1 MTDAELTALL
11 DRLLR
16 LPAETEVVEFK
27 EAGNNFDSTKLGK
40 YFSALS
46 NEANLRGHGA
56 AWLVFGISDQK
67 EVKGSQ
73 YRPDRAHLDHLKG
86 EVAAKVSNN
95 LSFREIYELQTA
107 DGKRVIFFEIP
118 PALRGNPTSWEG
130 HYYARNGEE
139 LAALNLDKLETIR
152 GQAHLSHF
160 EEDIALASQTS
171 DQVLRLIAYDE
182 VFRMF
187 KSPLPPATTGIL
199 DRLQQERLVVCNG
212 NRYDITNL
220 GAMLFARNLAA
231 FPRLARKAVRVI
243 FYAGNSRIKTIR
255 EQPGSL
261 GYALD
266 FEGLVRYIN
275 NHLPGNEEVKKVL
288 RDTATPLYPELA
300 LSELI
305 ANALI
310 HQDFAATGS
319 SPMVEVFDNRIEI
332 SNPGRPLI
340 DARRFLDH
348 APQSRNE
355 TLAGVMRRLN
365 ICEERGSG
373 IDKVIFECEQHQ
385 LPPPDFIVGENY
397 TRAILYSPQS
407 FEQMDRQDKI
417 RACYQH
423 AGLKYVSGDIMTN
436 QSLRGR
442 LNIEEANYPIA
453 SRIIADTIK
462 AGFVK
467 PYDPDNKSRK
477 HAKYLPFWA

>member
-1 MTDAELTALL
+1 MTEAELTALL
-11 DRLLR
+11 NRLLR

-56 AWLVFGISDQK
+56 AWLVFGVSDQK

-73 YRPDRAHLDHLKG
+73 YRPDRAHLDRLKG

-95 LSFREIYELQTA
+95 LTFREIYELQTA

-139 LAALNLDKLETIR
+139 LAALNLDKLEIIR

-160 EEDIALASQTS
+160 EEDIALAGQTS
-171 DQVLRLIAYDE
+171 EQVLQLLAYDE

-187 KSPLPPATTGIL
+187 KSPLPPATKGML
-199 DRLQQERLVVCNG
+199 ERLRQERFINQNG
-212 NRYDITNL
+212 SRYDITNL

-231 FPRLARKAVRVI
+231 FPRLARKAVRVV
-243 FYAGNSRIKTIR
+243 FYAGNSRINTIR
-255 EQPGSL
+255 EQPGGR
-261 GYALD
+261 GYALG

-275 NHLPGNEEVKKVL
+275 DHLPGNEEVKKVL
-288 RDTATPLYPELA
+288 RDTAAPLYPELA

-310 HQDFAATGS
+310 HQDFAVTGS

-373 IDKVIFECEQHQ
+373 IDKVIHECEKHQ

-397 TRAILYSPQS
+397 TRAILYSPKD
-407 FEQMDRQDKI
+407 FAQMDRQDKI

-436 QSLRGR
+436 QSLRER
-442 LNIEEANYPIA
+442 LNIEEANYPVA

-462 AGFVK
+462 AGFIK

>member
-1 MTDAELTALL
+1 MTEAELTALL

-56 AWLVFGISDQK
+56 AWLVFGVSDQK

-73 YRPDRAHLDHLKG
+73 YRPDRAHLDRLKG

-95 LSFREIYELQTA
+95 LTFREIYELQTA

-139 LAALNLDKLETIR
+139 LAALNLDKLEIIR

-171 DQVLRLIAYDE
+171 EQVLQLLAYDE

-187 KSPLPPATTGIL
+187 KSPLPPATKGML
-199 DRLQQERLVVCNG
+199 EQLRQERFINQNG
-212 NRYDITNL
+212 SRYDITNL

-231 FPRLARKAVRVI
+231 FPRLARKAVRVV
-243 FYAGNSRIKTIR
+243 FYAGNSRINTIR
-255 EQPGSL
+255 EQPGGR
-261 GYALD
+261 GYALG

-275 NHLPGNEEVKKVL
+275 DHLPGNEEVKKVL
-288 RDTATPLYPELA
+288 RDTAAPLYPELA

-310 HQDFAATGS
+310 HQDFAVTGS

-373 IDKVIFECEQHQ
+373 IDKVIFECEKHQ

-397 TRAILYSPQS
+397 TRAILYSPKD
-407 FEQMDRQDKI
+407 FAQMDRQDKI

-436 QSLRGR
+436 QSLRER
-442 LNIEEANYPIA
+442 LNIEEANYPVA

>member
-1 MTDAELTALL
+1 MTEAELTALL
-11 DRLLR
+11 ERLLR

-27 EAGNNFDSTKLGK
+27 EAANNYDFNKLGK

-56 AWLVFGISDQK
+56 GWLVFGVSNDKQ
-67 EVKGSQ
+67 VRGSH
-73 YRPDRAHLDHLKG
+73 YRPERPTLDRLKG
-86 EVAAKVSNN
+86 EIAAKASNG
-95 LSFREIYELQTA
+95 LTFREIHELQTA
-107 DGKRVIFFEIP
+107 DNKRVVLFEIP
-118 PALRGNPTSWEG
+118 PALRGNPTAWEG

-139 LAALNLDKLETIR
+139 LTALNLDKLGIIR
-152 GQAHLSHF
+152 AQANLSHF
-160 EEDIALASQTS
+160 EEETALAGQTA
-171 DQVLRLIAYDE
+171 DQVLQLIDYPE
-182 VFRMF
+182 IFRMF
-187 KSPLPPATTGIL
+187 GSPLPTSKAGIL
-199 DRLQQERLVVCNG
+199 DRLQQERLVVRSG
-212 NRYDITNL
+212 SSYSVTNL
-220 GAMLFARNLAA
+220 GAMLFARSLGA

-243 FYAGNSRIKTIR
+243 FYAGNSRINTIR
-255 EQPGSL
+255 EQPGGR
-261 GYALD
+261 GYALG
-266 FEGLVRYIN
+266 FEGLVNYIN
-275 NHLPGNEEVKKVL
+275 NHLPGNEEVKKVT
-288 RDTATPLYPELA
+288 RSTATPLYPELA

-310 HQDFAATGS
+310 HQDFSVSGS

-340 DARRFLDH
+340 DPQRFLDH
-348 APQSRNE
+348 TPQSRNE
-355 TLAGVMRRLN
+355 ALAAVMRRLN

-373 IDKVIFECEQHQ
+373 IDKVIYECERHQ

-397 TRAILYSPQS
+397 TRAILYSPKN
-407 FEQMDRQDKI
+407 FGQMDRQDKI

-436 QSLRGR
+436 QSLRER
-442 LNIEEANYPIA
+442 LSIDEANYPIA

-462 AGFVK
+462 TGFIK

>member
-1 MTDAELTALL
+1 MTEAELLALL
-11 DRLLR
+11 YRLLR

-27 EAGNNFDSTKLGK
+27 EAANNFDFNKLGK

-56 AWLVFGISDQK
+56 GWLVFGVSDKK

-73 YRPDRAHLDHLKG
+73 YRPERPTLDRLKG
-86 EVAAKVSNN
+86 EIAAKASNN
-95 LSFREIYELQTA
+95 LTFREIYELQTA
-107 DGKRVIFFEIP
+107 EGKRVVLFEIP
-118 PALRGNPTSWEG
+118 PALRGNPTAWEG

-139 LAALNLDKLETIR
+139 LTALNLDKLGTIR
-152 GQAHLSHF
+152 AQANLSHF
-160 EEDIALASQTS
+160 EEAIALAGQTA
-171 DQVLRLIAYDE
+171 DQVLQLIDYPE
-182 VFRMF
+182 LFRMF
-187 KSPLPPATTGIL
+187 GTPLPPAKAGIL
-199 DRLQQERLVVCNG
+199 DRLEQEKVVVRSGSHYN
-212 NRYDITNL
+212 ITNL
-220 GAMLFARNLAA
+220 GATLFARNLNSFA
-231 FPRLARKAVRVI
+231 RLSRKAVRVI
-243 FYAGNSRIKTIR
+243 FYAGTSRINAIR
-255 EQPGSL
+255 EQPGGK
-261 GYALD
+261 GYALG
-266 FEGLVRYIN
+266 FEGLVNYIN

-288 RDTATPLYPELA
+288 RGTTTPLYPELA

-310 HQDFAATGS
+310 HQDFTVTGS

-348 APQSRNE
+348 SPQSRNE
-355 TLAGVMRRLN
+355 ALASVMRRLN

-373 IDKVIFECEQHQ
+373 IDKVIYECEHHQ

-397 TRAILYSPQS
+397 TRAILYSPKN
-407 FEQMDRQDKI
+407 FGQMDKQDKI

-436 QSLRGR
+436 QSLRER
-442 LNIEEANYPIA
+442 LNIDEANYPIA

-462 AGFVK
+462 AGFIK

>member
-1 MTDAELTALL
+1 MTEAELTALL

-27 EAGNNFDSTKLGK
+27 EANNNFDFSKLGK

-56 AWLVFGISDQK
+56 AWLVFGVSDKK

-73 YRPDRAHLDHLKG
+73 YRPDRAHLDRLKG
-86 EVAAKVSNN
+86 EIAAKVSNN
-95 LSFREIYELQTA
+95 LTFREIYELQTA
-107 DGKRVIFFEIP
+107 DGKRVVFFEIP

-139 LAALNLDKLETIR
+139 LAALNLDKLEIIR
-152 GQAHLSHF
+152 SQAHLSHF

-171 DQVLRLIAYDE
+171 DQVLQLIAYDE

-199 DRLQQERLVVCNG
+199 DRLQQEHIITRNG
-212 NRYDITNL
+212 SRYDITNL
-220 GAMLFARNLAA
+220 GAMLFARNLAT

-255 EQPGSL
+255 EQPGGR
-261 GYALD
+261 GYALG
-266 FEGLVRYIN
+266 FEGLVKYIN
-275 NHLPGNEEVKKVL
+275 QHLPGNEEVKKVL

-310 HQDFAATGS
+310 HQDFAVTGS

-373 IDKVIFECEQHQ
+373 IDKVISECEQHQ

-397 TRAILYSPQS
+397 TRAILYSPKN

-436 QSLRGR
+436 QSLRER
-442 LNIEEANYPIA
+442 LNIEEANYPVA